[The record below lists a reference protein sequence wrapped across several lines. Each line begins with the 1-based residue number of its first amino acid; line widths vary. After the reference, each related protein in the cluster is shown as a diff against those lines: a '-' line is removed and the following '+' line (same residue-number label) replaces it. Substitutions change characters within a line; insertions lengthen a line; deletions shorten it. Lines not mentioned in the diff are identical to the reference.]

1 MLSHQL
7 PQLPPI
13 TSYLEAL
20 SELFDWI
27 ECGTTVSLM
36 PIARDSVALRNHTL
50 DLPIA
55 LNMRLLQNLSFSAEI
70 LPGASL
76 MHFLELG
83 GRFCKRLNIKKHFEK
98 IRFAGMNHLCV
109 NFHNQQSICRI
120 EPYSMVTT
128 SSTEIVL
135 QQLTYP
141 MEDMQPFYPVEFK
154 M

>member
-36 PIARDSVALRNHTL
+36 PIARDSVALRNPTL

-55 LNMRLLQNLSFSAEI
+55 LN
-70 LPGASL
+70 
-76 MHFLELG
+76 
-83 GRFCKRLNIKKHFEK
+83 IK
-98 IRFAGMNHLCV
+98 G
-109 NFHNQQSICRI
+109 
-120 EPYSMVTT
+120 
-128 SSTEIVL
+128 SSTFSVGLPIL
-135 QQLTYP
+135 IAYRI
-141 MEDMQPFYPVEFK
+141 
-154 M
+154 

>member
-36 PIARDSVALRNHTL
+36 PIARDSVALRNPIL

-55 LNMRLLQNLSFSAEI
+55 
-70 LPGASL
+70 
-76 MHFLELG
+76 
-83 GRFCKRLNIKKHFEK
+83 LNIKKHFEK
-98 IRFAGMNHLCV
+98 IRFAGVNHLCV
-109 NFHNQQSICRI
+109 DLHYQQSICRI
-120 EPYSMVTT
+120 EPYSMAAT
-128 SSTEIVL
+128 SSSEIVL

-141 MEDMQPFYPVEFK
+141 MEDMQPFYPVKFK